1 MSNNN
6 NDDDDDDDDDDD
18 NNLSPA
24 FSIMATEGGP
34 KTILVDLHC
43 RRRRNFSVTLK
54 GPRYSHFK
62 F

>member
-24 FSIMATEGGP
+24 FPIMATGGS
-34 KTILVDLHC
+34 LVQKQ
-43 RRRRNFSVTLK
+43 FW
-54 GPRYSHFK
+54 
-62 F
+62 

>member
-24 FSIMATEGGP
+24 FSIMATGGVQKP
-34 KTILVDLHC
+34 
-43 RRRRNFSVTLK
+43 F
-54 GPRYSHFK
+54 
-62 F
+62 

>member
-24 FSIMATEGGP
+24 FSIMATGGS
-34 KTILVDLHC
+34 K
-43 RRRRNFSVTLK
+43 N
-54 GPRYSHFK
+54 HFGRSPLSEEK
-62 F
+62 EF